1 MTIATT
7 LDAAT
12 SLPTAMPGRT
22 LGALRRLARA
32 WAGAAVPQRKWP
44 FPPTPP
50 GQAQPCT
57 ASQPRPAQAVQPA
70 QVQAQAQPLH
80 AQAGL
85 GDAAAQVLSTKAKI
99 IDVLLVA
106 VWGAMIPA
114 LMWLGAAGGF

>member
-12 SLPTAMPGRT
+12 SLPTAMSGRT

-50 GQAQPCT
+50 GQTQPCA
-57 ASQPRPAQAVQPA
+57 ASRPRPAQAVQPA
-70 QVQAQAQPLH
+70 QAQAQVQPLH

>member
-1 MTIATT
+1 
-7 LDAAT
+7 
-12 SLPTAMPGRT
+12 MPGRT

-57 ASQPRPAQAVQPA
+57 PCTDSQPRSVQAVQPA
-70 QVQAQAQPLH
+70 QARALH
-80 AQAGL
+80 AQAELSG
-85 GDAAAQVLSTKAKI
+85 AATQAATQVLSTKAKI

>member
-57 ASQPRPAQAVQPA
+57 ASQPRPAQAQA
-70 QVQAQAQPLH
+70 QVQPLH

-85 GDAAAQVLSTKAKI
+85 GGAAAQVLSTKAKI